1 VNCHGLPYSL
11 ASTNTTPT
19 GIAVAATF
27 HYILKYDMTNSKALV
42 CDGCGQEASA
52 EHIER
57 RLRRLEWTTRYRP
70 VHINTLVLGAF
81 SPQEEKDF
89 LYAPGGEFHG
99 EAAHLLDAL
108 GISSAGKAAE
118 GVHAEFQ
125 RAGFFL
131 THVLECPLDRD
142 AGQGAEAA
150 ALLAQRLQPVATRIR
165 RSLKPKRVVLI
176 SQALGPILEKILA
189 LELGCPV
196 VLDNGK
202 LFEFDGPAPGN
213 SVARF
218 REALAGPAG
227 D

>member
-1 VNCHGLPYSL
+1 MTDSIALP
-11 ASTNTTPT
+11 
-19 GIAVAATF
+19 
-27 HYILKYDMTNSKALV
+27 
-42 CDGCGQEASA
+42 CDGCGQTASG
-52 EHIER
+52 EHIAR

-70 VHINTLVLGAF
+70 VHINTLLLGAF
-81 SPQEEKDF
+81 SPQEEREF

-99 EAAHLLDAL
+99 EASRLLDAL
-108 GISSAGKAAE
+108 EISTAGKAADA
-118 GVHAEFQ
+118 VHAEFQ

-131 THVLECPLDRD
+131 THVLECPLGKD

-150 ALLAQRLQPVATRIR
+150 ALLTKRLEPVATRIR

-176 SQALGPILEKILA
+176 SRALGPIMEKLLA

-202 LFEFDGPAPGN
+202 LFEFDGEVPEN
-213 SVARF
+213 TVARL
-218 REALAGPAG
+218 REALAGPAR

>member
-1 VNCHGLPYSL
+1 MS
-11 ASTNTTPT
+11 
-19 GIAVAATF
+19 
-27 HYILKYDMTNSKALV
+27 DSKALV

-52 EHIER
+52 EHIEQ

-81 SPQEEKDF
+81 SPREEKDF

-108 GISSAGKAAE
+108 GISTVGKAADA
-118 GVHAEFQ
+118 VHAEFQ

-131 THVLECPLDRD
+131 THVLECPLDRGT
-142 AGQGAEAA
+142 GQAAESA
-150 ALLAQRLQPVATRIR
+150 ALLARRLQPVATRIR
-165 RSLKPKRVVLI
+165 RSLKPRRVVLI
-176 SQALGPILEKILA
+176 SQALRPILEKILA

-218 REALAGPAG
+218 REVLAGPAG

>member
-1 VNCHGLPYSL
+1 MI
-11 ASTNTTPT
+11 NTMAMP
-19 GIAVAATF
+19 
-27 HYILKYDMTNSKALV
+27 
-42 CDGCGQEASA
+42 CDGCGQTASA
-52 EHIER
+52 EHIAR

-70 VHINTLVLGAF
+70 VHINTLLLGAF
-81 SPQEEKDF
+81 SPQEERDS
-89 LYAPGGEFHG
+89 LYAPGEEFHG
-99 EAAHLLDAL
+99 EAALLLDAL
-108 GISSAGKAAE
+108 GISTAGKTADA
-118 GVHAEFQ
+118 VHAEFQ

-131 THVLECPLDRD
+131 THVLECPVGRD
-142 AGQGAEAA
+142 SGQGTEAA

-202 LFEFDGPAPGN
+202 LFEFDGPAPTN
-213 SVARF
+213 TVARL
-218 REALAGPAG
+218 REALAGRAG

>member
-1 VNCHGLPYSL
+1 M
-11 ASTNTTPT
+11 
-19 GIAVAATF
+19 
-27 HYILKYDMTNSKALV
+27 MTRSSELV
-42 CDGCGQEASA
+42 CDGCGQIASA
-52 EHIER
+52 EHIAR
-57 RLRRLEWTTRYRP
+57 RLQRLEWMTRYRP
-70 VHINTLVLGAF
+70 VHINALVLGAF

-89 LYAPGGEFHG
+89 LYAPSGEFHG

-108 GISSAGKAAE
+108 GISTMGKGADA
-118 GVHAEFQ
+118 VHAEFQ

-142 AGQGAEAA
+142 AGPGDEAA
-150 ALLAQRLQPVATRIR
+150 ALLAQRLQAVARRIR
-165 RSLKPKRVVLI
+165 RSLKPKRVVLV
-176 SQALGPILEKILA
+176 SRALGPILEKILA

-213 SVARF
+213 SVARL
-218 REALAGPAG
+218 REALAGRAG